1 MEVVAKLEPFGKQW
15 SHWKDFQ
22 NVHLRQ
28 NQIFFQ
34 MKIVC
39 PLQL

>member
-1 MEVVAKLEPFGKQW
+1 MEVVAKLEPFGKPW
-15 SHWKDFQ
+15 FHWKDFQ
-22 NVHLRQ
+22 HVRLRQ